1 MKRQIV
7 SDEFLSQLE
16 SVTLNMK
23 GLMKGYFGGNHKTS
37 SYGST
42 VEFADFREY
51 VLGDDI
57 RRIDWNLFSR
67 FEKYFIKLFVDERQ
81 MHMQF
86 FLDCSSS
93 MNFEGSKKKETA
105 LKVLAALGF
114 ISIQN
119 MDKISYKLMQNNQSI
134 DRFGVI
140 CGKDA
145 YYRSLDELENI
156 NFDGEVDIERA
167 IKSTPNIGHNDGI
180 TVIISDFLT
189 ESNYKSAVDYLL
201 YNKREVMLVQI
212 LSSDELSPSYNGRN
226 ILMDAEGNE
235 SEEDKS
241 LKINITRSAY
251 EAYKEAINDYLKDI
265 RQFCSSRGVDYLLL
279 SSDDDIEK
287 LLLEQ
292 LYAKGVIK

>member
-1 MKRQIV
+1 MKRQII
-7 SDEFLSQLE
+7 SDEFISQLE
-16 SVTLNMK
+16 SISLNMK

-86 FLDCSSS
+86 FVDCSAS
-93 MNFEGSKKKETA
+93 MNFEGSKKKETL

-119 MDKISYKLMQNNQSI
+119 MDKISYKLMYENQSI
-134 DRFGVI
+134 DKFGVI
-140 CGKDA
+140 CGKDSF
-145 YYRSLDELENI
+145 YRVLDELENI
-156 NFDGEVDIERA
+156 SFKGEVDIERA
-167 IKSTPNIGHNDGI
+167 IKSSPNIGHNDGLTI
-180 TVIISDFLT
+180 IISDFLT
-189 ESNYKSAVDYLL
+189 ESNYQSAIDYLL

-212 LSSDELSPSYNGRN
+212 LSGEELNPGYNGRS
-226 ILMDAEGNE
+226 ILMDT
-235 SEEDKS
+235 EENNLIDKN
-241 LKINITRSAY
+241 LKININRSAY
-251 EAYKEAINDYLKDI
+251 EAYKEAVNDYLNDI
-265 RQFCSSRGVDYLLL
+265 KKFCNSRGVDYLLL
-279 SSDDDIEK
+279 SSDDNIEK

-292 LYAKGVIK
+292 LYSKGVIK

>member
-1 MKRQIV
+1 MKRNII
-7 SDEFLSQLE
+7 SDEFISQLE
-16 SVTLNMK
+16 AISLNMK

-86 FLDCSSS
+86 YLDCSSS
-93 MNFEGSKKKETA
+93 MNFEGSKKSETA
-105 LKVLAALGF
+105 IKVMAALGF

-119 MDKISYKLMQNNQSI
+119 MDKISYKFMYGKNSI
-134 DRFGVI
+134 DKFGVI

-145 YYRSLDELENI
+145 FYRSLDELENI
-156 NFDGEVDIERA
+156 KFSGEVDIDKA
-167 IKSTPNIGHNDGI
+167 IKSSPNNGHSDGL

-189 ESNYKSAVDYLL
+189 ESNFKSAIDYLL

-212 LSSDELSPSYNGRN
+212 LSIDELNPSYNGRN
-226 ILMDAEGNE
+226 ILTD
-235 SEEDKS
+235 SEEMDSEIDKS
-241 LKINITRSAY
+241 LKINITRGAY
-251 EAYKEAINDYLKDI
+251 EAYQEAMKDYLEDI
-265 RQFCSSRGVDYLLL
+265 KKFCASRGVDYLFLT
-279 SSDDDIEK
+279 SNDNIEK

-292 LYAKGVIK
+292 LYTKGVIK

>member
-1 MKRQIV
+1 MKRNII
-7 SDEFLSQLE
+7 SDEFISQLE
-16 SVTLNMK
+16 AISLNMK

-86 FLDCSSS
+86 FIDCSSS
-93 MNFEGSKKKETA
+93 MGVEGTKKRETA

-114 ISIQN
+114 ISIHN
-119 MDKISYKLMQNNQSI
+119 MDKISYKFMYGDSSL
-134 DRFGVI
+134 DKFGVI

-145 YYRSLDELENI
+145 YYRALDDLENI
-156 NFDGEVDIERA
+156 KFNGEVDIEKA
-167 IKSTPNIGHNDGI
+167 IKSSPSIGHNDGL
-180 TVIISDFLT
+180 TVIVSDFLT
-189 ESNYKSAVDYLL
+189 ESNFKSAVDYLL

-212 LSSDELSPSYNGRN
+212 LSSDELNPGYNGRN
-226 ILMDAEGNE
+226 ILMDSEGAD
-235 SEEDKS
+235 SIVDKS
-241 LKINITRSAY
+241 LKINITRGAY
-251 EAYKEAINDYLKDI
+251 EAYQQAVKDYLADI
-265 RQFCSSRGVDYLLL
+265 KNFCKSRGVDYLLL
-279 SSDDDIEK
+279 SSDSNIEK